1 MDEDEVLIYA
11 RTYPAAIAGTRSYFH
26 FNFTNSEAKRIID
39 RSSDNIILI
48 IIGEAVLVYQ
58 PDRNIHEPTE
68 LRVPVQWRYSS
79 GLEVAVSPAGV
90 ASWNFKE
97 PGEGMSQEEADSTLE
112 IHLDQ
117 SWQGEELSVVI
128 TPAR

>member
-1 MDEDEVLIYA
+1 M
-11 RTYPAAIAGTRSYFH
+11 
-26 FNFTNSEAKRIID
+26 
-39 RSSDNIILI
+39 I